1 MTTYSRCMVLDASPA
16 EIGVRSVLEIRD
28 LVKHYRLGKAKPIHA
43 IDGVTLTIE
52 RGEFIALY
60 GPSGSG
66 KSTLIDLVAGA
77 MPPDA
82 GTIAFNG
89 HDLAKMTDDELDDYR
104 LTELGVVGQPN
115 DLTEGALAI
124 EEASLRLAL
133 TNTRNANSGILA
145 LMGRL
150 GLRDRLRHRTEE
162 LSMGERQRVMIAMAL
177 STKPSLVLADEPTGN
192 LDTDNSEMV
201 LGLLREICDEQNTA
215 LLLTTHDPQAAAFAG
230 RVYELRD
237 GRLREYQPSHVL
249 VPAESA
255 EQRA

>member
-1 MTTYSRCMVLDASPA
+1 
-16 EIGVRSVLEIRD
+16 VLEIRD
-28 LVKHYRLGKAKPIHA
+28 LVKRYQLGKAKPICA

-52 RGEFIALY
+52 PGEFVALY

-82 GTIAFNG
+82 GSVTFNG
-89 HDLAKMTDDELDDYR
+89 CDLAKMTDDELDEYR
-104 LTELGVVGQPN
+104 LAQLGVVGQPN

-145 LMGRL
+145 LMDRL

-192 LDTDNSEMV
+192 LDTENSERV
-201 LGLLREICDEQNTA
+201 LRLLREICDERDVA

-237 GRLREYQPSHVL
+237 GRLRDYQPAHIL
-249 VPAESA
+249 VPAEPV
-255 EQRA
+255 EQRR

>member
-1 MTTYSRCMVLDASPA
+1 
-16 EIGVRSVLEIRD
+16 VLEIRD
-28 LVKHYRLGKAKPIHA
+28 LVKHYQLGKAKPIRA
-43 IDGVTLTIE
+43 IDGVTITIE
-52 RGEFIALY
+52 PGEFIALY

-77 MPPDA
+77 MPPDS
-82 GTIAFNG
+82 GTVTFDG
-89 HDLAKMTDDELDDYR
+89 QDLAKMTDDELDDYR
-104 LTELGVVGQPN
+104 LTKLGVVGQPN

-133 TNTRNANSGILA
+133 TNTRTANSGILA
-145 LMGRL
+145 LMDRL

-192 LDTDNSEMV
+192 LDTDNSERV
-201 LGLLREICDEQNTA
+201 LRLLRETCDERGAA
-215 LLLTTHDPQAAAFAG
+215 LLLATHDPQAAAFAG

-237 GRLREYQPSHVL
+237 GHLRDYQPAHIL
-249 VPAESA
+249 VPAESV
-255 EQRA
+255 EQRT

>member
-1 MTTYSRCMVLDASPA
+1 M
-16 EIGVRSVLEIRD
+16 LEIRD
-28 LVKHYRLGKAKPIHA
+28 LVKHYQLGKAKPIRA
-43 IDGVTLTIE
+43 VDGVTLTIE
-52 RGEFIALY
+52 PGEFVAMY

-82 GTIAFNG
+82 GTVTFDG
-89 HDLAKMTDDELDDYR
+89 QDLAKMTDNEMDDYR
-104 LTELGVVGQPN
+104 LTKLGVVGQPN

-133 TNTRNANSGILA
+133 TNTRNANSGILE
-145 LMGRL
+145 LMDRL

-162 LSMGERQRVMIAMAL
+162 LSMGERQRVMVAMAL

-192 LDTDNSEMV
+192 LDTENSERV
-201 LGLLREICDEQNTA
+201 LRLLREICDERSVA
-215 LLLTTHDPQAAAFAG
+215 LLLTTHDPQVAAFAG

-237 GRLREYQPSHVL
+237 GHLGDYRPAHIL
-249 VPAESA
+249 VPAESV